1 MKRDISQLIKGWAH
15 TPNQGLCVRKVE
27 GVDGRDMVQIRVELG
42 LMQLEWTGRPDAHQ
56 PFGYRSLLDYY
67 QDRRL
72 GQEDKERQK
81 GFTLSRQDC
90 QALTREAV
98 QYYWRRM
105 SFFELKEY
113 ERAEKDAEHNL
124 AILSLC
130 QECAESEDDRQMA
143 GQYRVYVM
151 THRIQARALAR
162 VERNEYG
169 RALGIIRE
177 GIEEVETYLTA
188 QEQPADI
195 DDIGDCPELVFL
207 RELEDEV
214 RQAQPLSTVEQ
225 LQAELSEAVEQEQFE
240 LAAELRDRLRRL
252 DAET

>member
-1 MKRDISQLIKGWAH
+1 MKRDISRLIEGWAH
-15 TPNQGLCVRKVE
+15 TPHKGLCVRKVE

-42 LMQLEWTGRPDAHQ
+42 LMQLEWSGRPDAHQ

-67 QDRRL
+67 QNRRL
-72 GQEDKERQK
+72 VQESDAETKA
-81 GFTLSRQDC
+81 FTLSRQDC

-124 AILSLC
+124 AILAMC

-143 GQYRVYVM
+143 GQYRVFVM
-151 THRIQARALAR
+151 THRIQARALAQ

-169 RALGIIRE
+169 RALEIIRE
-177 GIEEVETYLTA
+177 GIDEVEAFLDV
-188 QEQPADI
+188 QGELADL
-195 DDIGDCPELVFL
+195 DDVEGCPELNFL

-214 RQAQPLSTVEQ
+214 RQARPLSAEER
-225 LQAELSEAVEQEQFE
+225 LQAELLEAVEQEQFE

-252 DAET
+252 DTGS